1 MNFYVSKLC
10 TFNSNLEEGFA
21 LSSYKIIIKK
31 KSGLIIRDKS
41 SIENI

>member
-21 LSSYKIIIKK
+21 QIIKTLIYKIIK
-31 KSGLIIRDKS
+31 
-41 SIENI
+41 NVVN